1 MRHYTIILLAA
12 LVVLLAGC
20 DDVGSNTPS
29 QEPQIFQLPFGNG
42 NQYIEVIWP
51 SGKPPDQPAG
61 GRGRD
66 TGKCFPVKDDSNLK
80 TLAGWIAPT
89 TTAVFGPKDNR
100 TLYRIWVFISDYPEE
115 TPAFVRRGPNNT
127 YYDQYGQGPFEH
139 YVSVFVPQV
148 SNDFVKMEREHRRV
162 CVGQMMAGC
171 DGRTCFDYW
180 GELR

>member
-1 MRHYTIILLAA
+1 MRHYAIILLAA

-20 DDVGSNTPS
+20 DDVGAV
-29 QEPQIFQLPFGNG
+29 GAG
-42 NQYIEVIWP
+42 
-51 SGKPPDQPAG
+51 GGRGQPAG
-61 GRGRD
+61 TRGRD

-89 TTAVFGPKDNR
+89 TTAVFDK

-115 TPAFVRRGPNNT
+115 APAFVRRGPNNT
-127 YYDQYGQGPFEH
+127 YFDRYGQGPFEH